1 MRRAHV
7 FSLSVCVLGLLL
19 LTVPLHIFPVCE
31 VREGMDP
38 MRCYWSGWLLAGSGA
53 TFFLLGILV
62 SVFRTPKARMAV
74 GTVMIAVAAL
84 TALTPTWL
92 VGMCKSAM
100 MPCRTGTLPAAM
112 IIAGI
117 MVLEGIFLIVYLKYT
132 GSRERHAYDTSHNL
146 AYRPE

>member
-1 MRRAHV
+1 MKQSHV
-7 FSLSVCVLGLLL
+7 FSLSVCIVGLLL
-19 LTVPLHIFPVCE
+19 VAVPLYIFPVCE
-31 VREGMDP
+31 VREEMDA

-53 TFFLLGILV
+53 VFFLIGILV
-62 SVFRTPKARMAV
+62 SVFRTPRTRMAL
-74 GTVMIAVAAL
+74 GTAMIAVAAL

-117 MVLEGIFLIVYLKYT
+117 MALEGIFLIVYLKYT
-132 GSRERHAYDTSHNL
+132 GSREQHAYDISHNL
-146 AYRPE
+146 AYSPE